1 MDQKLPLDI
10 ASLAS
15 LFFLIALPFLYYA
28 DLPDTIPIH
37 YGADG
42 KADGYGSILTI
53 FLLPAIG
60 TLLFAGLTMLNK
72 YPHLFNYPHEITEE
86 NKERSYRSAQKMI
99 SALKLL
105 ITLIFAYITFV
116 TIRKSDS
123 DTASLGTLFLPLT
136 CFMIFGLIAYY
147 VARMLRS

>member
-1 MDQKLPLDI
+1 MRQKLPLDI

-37 YGADG
+37 YG
-42 KADGYGSILTI
+42 ADGYGSILTI

-86 NKERSYRSAQKMI
+86 NKERSYRSAQKII

-105 ITLIFAYITFV
+105 ITLISAYITFV

-123 DTASLGTLFLPLT
+123 DTASLGTLFLALT
-136 CFMIFGLIAYY
+136 CFMTFGLIAYY
-147 VARMLRS
+147 IARMLRS